1 MQDNIHYP
9 NFKRVEG
16 SIIVQLRRI
25 VGEENVLISNE
36 LRAKYGRDETEGL
49 VFMPEIVVKPC
60 ETQQISRIMKLCTKY
75 RIPITVRGAGTG
87 LAGGA
92 LPVCGGILMSME
104 RFDKIL
110 NIDEAN
116 YQVTVEP
123 GVVTEVLQN
132 TLKDK
137 GLFYPPDP
145 ASRGSSFIGGNVST
159 NAGGLRA
166 VKYGVVRDY
175 VLNLE
180 IVLPNGEILWTGA
193 NTLKNSTGYNLT
205 HLIVGSEGT
214 LAVVTKI
221 VLKLIPHPTH
231 THVLLVPFDNA
242 EKACAAVA
250 AIFRAGITPS
260 VLEFMERAALEYTM
274 QYLGETTMEIP
285 EQVQA
290 HLLIEVD
297 GFDPNVLQND
307 CEKIAEV
314 VMNYDAGEILFA
326 DDAATQ
332 KTLWYLRKNIGR
344 AIKSTIYKELDTV
357 VPRATLPQLLHG
369 LKAIAQNDGLK
380 VLCFGH
386 AGDGNLHV
394 NFVKGNSSDETWN
407 ILLPKAVREIF
418 NLVKTLGGTLSG
430 EHGIGWIQLPYM
442 DIMFNETS
450 LNLLRGIKKTFD
462 PKGIL
467 NPMKI
472 IPTTHT

>member
-1 MQDNIHYP
+1 MQEATIHYP
-9 NFKRVEG
+9 SFKRVEG
-16 SIIVQLRRI
+16 SVIVQLRRI
-25 VGEENVLISNE
+25 VGEENVLITNE
-36 LRAKYGRDETEGL
+36 LRQKYGQDQTEGL
-49 VFMPEIVVKPC
+49 VFLPEIVVKPA
-60 ETQQISRIMKLCTKY
+60 ETQQVSRIMKICTKY

-104 RFDKIL
+104 RFNQIL

-116 YQVTVEP
+116 FQVTVEP

-132 TLKDK
+132 TLKDN

-145 ASRGSSFIGGNVST
+145 ASRGTSFIGGNVST

-180 IVLPNGEILWTGA
+180 VVLPNGDILWTGA

-231 THVLLVPFDNA
+231 TNVLLVPFEHA

-260 VLEFMERAALEYTM
+260 VLEFMERDALEYTM
-274 QYLGETTMEIP
+274 NYLGEQSMEIP
-285 EQVQA
+285 NHVKA
-290 HLLIEVD
+290 YLLIEVD
-297 GFDPNVLQND
+297 GFDSNILQND

-314 VMNYDAGEILFA
+314 VQNYDAGEILFA
-326 DDAATQ
+326 DDAAT
-332 KTLWYLRKNIGR
+332 KKVLWHLRKNIGR
-344 AIKSTIYKELDTV
+344 SIKSTVYKELDTV
-357 VPRATLPQLLHG
+357 VPRATLPKLHQEV
-369 LKAIAQNDGLK
+369 KKVAQKYGLK

-394 NFVKGNSSDETWN
+394 NFVKGDLNDAIWD
-407 ILLPKAVREIF
+407 IMLPKAVREIF
-418 NLVKTLGGTLSG
+418 NFVKSLGGTLSG
-430 EHGIGWIQLPYM
+430 EHGIGWILRPYM

-450 LNLLRGIKKTFD
+450 LNLLKGIKKTFD

-472 IPTTHT
+472 MP

>member
-1 MQDNIHYP
+1 
-9 NFKRVEG
+9 
-16 SIIVQLRRI
+16 
-25 VGEENVLISNE
+25 
-36 LRAKYGRDETEGL
+36 
-49 VFMPEIVVKPC
+49 MPEIVVKPC
-60 ETQQISRIMKLCTKY
+60 EAQQVSQIMKICTKY

-180 IVLPNGEILWTGA
+180 VVLPNGEMMWTGA

-231 THVLLVPFDNA
+231 TNVLLVPFKDA
-242 EKACAAVA
+242 EKACGAVA

-260 VLEFMERAALEYTM
+260 VLEFMERDALEYTK
-274 QYLGETTMEIP
+274 QYLGETGMEIP
-285 EQVQA
+285 ETVEA

-297 GFDPNVLQND
+297 GFDPNGLQLA

-314 VMNYDAGEILFA
+314 LMDYDAGEILFA

-357 VPRATLPQLLHG
+357 VPRAALPQLLHG
-369 LKAIAQNDGLK
+369 LKAIARKEGLK
-380 VLCFGH
+380 TLCFGH

-394 NFVKGNSSDETWN
+394 NFVKGDASDETWN
-407 ILLPKAVREIF
+407 LLLPKAVRAIF

-430 EHGIGWIQLPYM
+430 EHGVGWILKPYM
-442 DIMFNETS
+442 DIMFDETS

-472 IPTTHT
+472 MP